1 MVFHGFPLKNAK
13 NFQLQLG
20 QAPHMGMEAR
30 LPRTPAGQT
39 KSKNSQI
46 WKAEN
51 RRVPLVAGLSNIQ
64 QHHGDIM
71 NVSLY
76 NSICICV
83 CVMWCDV
90 VWCDTILYPIDMVG
104 NEATNIIM
112 NQLVFLAHV
121 IPKSTTDGHGSHGAP
136 TQEKM
141 LFWV

>member
-83 CVMWCDV
+83 CDVMWCGV
-90 VWCDTILYPIDMVG
+90 M
-104 NEATNIIM
+104 
-112 NQLVFLAHV
+112 
-121 IPKSTTDGHGSHGAP
+121 
-136 TQEKM
+136 
-141 LFWV
+141 

>member
-1 MVFHGFPLKNAK
+1 MPKPWFPITACHKINSIDSIDSQVFHGFPLKNAK

-51 RRVPLVAGLSNIQ
+51 RRVPLVAGPSNIQ

-76 NSICICV
+76 NSMHM

-90 VWCDTILYPIDMVG
+90 IWCDVMWCDVILSYTLLIWWEMKPPI
-104 NEATNIIM
+104 
-112 NQLVFLAHV
+112 
-121 IPKSTTDGHGSHGAP
+121 
-136 TQEKM
+136 
-141 LFWV
+141 

>member
-1 MVFHGFPLKNAK
+1 
-13 NFQLQLG
+13 
-20 QAPHMGMEAR
+20 MGMEAR

-51 RRVPLVAGLSNIQ
+51 RRVPLVAGPSNIQ

-76 NSICICV
+76 NSMHM

-90 VWCDTILYPIDMVG
+90 IWCDVMWCDVMWCDVILSYTLLIWWEMKPPI
-104 NEATNIIM
+104 
-112 NQLVFLAHV
+112 
-121 IPKSTTDGHGSHGAP
+121 
-136 TQEKM
+136 
-141 LFWV
+141 